1 MRLFA
6 TFRDDRALLRRS
18 AAFAETLMAEPA
30 ESDIAWLAEKA
41 TRGDTDHA
49 RWELRYLRRALGI
62 LVAQRDALDDR
73 TPSAVLRALMDRM
86 DRDRNVDSELRELA
100 ERQFNARL
108 SAYRD
113 AFTSRGHGSPAL
125 RVAQNLLAFAGGP
138 IRSGDPVVMHGAA
151 LVEEALESAN
161 VQLRATF
168 GTPELPEDVRPSE
181 AAISA
186 GHKTKR

>member
-30 ESDIAWLAEKA
+30 ESDITWLAEKA

-86 DRDRNVDSELRELA
+86 DRDRNVDSELRGLA

-186 GHKTKR
+186 GHRTKR

>member
-18 AAFAETLMAEPA
+18 AEFADSLMAEPA
-30 ESDIAWLAEKA
+30 EADVAWLAEKG
-41 TRGDTDHA
+41 TRGDVDHA

-62 LVAQRDALDDR
+62 LVSQRDALDDR
-73 TPSAVLRALMDRM
+73 TPSAVLRALMNRM
-86 DRDRNVDSELRELA
+86 DRDRNVDSELRDLA

-138 IRSGDPVVMHGAA
+138 IRAGDPVVQHGAS
-151 LVEEALESAN
+151 LVEEALTSAN
-161 VQLRATF
+161 AQLRATF
-168 GTPELPEDVRPSE
+168 GEPELPEDIRPSE
-181 AAISA
+181 AAVSA
-186 GHKTKR
+186 GRRPKR

>member
-6 TFRDDRALLRRS
+6 TFRDDRTLLRRS
-18 AAFAETLMAEPA
+18 AAFADSLMAEPA
-30 ESDIAWLAEKA
+30 ESEVAWLAEKA
-41 TRGDTDHA
+41 TRGDVDHA

-73 TPSAVLRALMDRM
+73 TPSVVLRALMDRM
-86 DRDRNVDSELRELA
+86 HRDQNVDEQLRELA

-113 AFTSRGHGSPAL
+113 ALTSRGHGTPAL

-138 IRSGDPVVMHGAA
+138 IRSDDPVVRHGAT
-151 LVEEALESAN
+151 LVEEAIGRSNA
-161 VQLRATF
+161 QLRATF
-168 GTPELPEDVRPSE
+168 GEPELPEDVRPSE
-181 AAISA
+181 AAVA
-186 GHKTKR
+186 AAHKAKR

>member
-18 AAFAETLMAEPA
+18 AAFADALMVEPA
-30 ESDIAWLAEKA
+30 ESEVAWLAGTA
-41 TRGDTDHA
+41 TRGDVDHA

-73 TPSAVLRALMDRM
+73 TPSVVLRALMDRM
-86 DRDRNVDSELRELA
+86 DRDRNVDTELRELS

-113 AFTSRGHGSPAL
+113 AFTSRGHGTPAL

-138 IRSGDPVVMHGAA
+138 IRADDPVVLRGAT
-151 LVEEALESAN
+151 LVEEAIGRAN
-161 VQLRATF
+161 AQLRATF
-168 GTPELPEDVRPSE
+168 GEPALPEDVRPSE
-181 AAISA
+181 VA
-186 GHKTKR
+186 R